1 MTREEALRGL
11 EFILDH
17 SYNDETKEIIR
28 FAIKALE
35 RSTDNEKALSGRLS
49 DRDRIIQIIEGH
61 KGCQTQVNLVLA
73 KIIKE
78 IEVLL

>member
-1 MTREEALRGL
+1 MTEQNAIDILRCKTDGNAVEAL
-11 EFILDH
+11 DM
-17 SYNDETKEIIR
+17 
-28 FAIKALE
+28 AIKALE

-49 DRDRIIQIIEGH
+49 DRDRIIQLIEGH
-61 KGCQTQVNLVLA
+61 KGCQTQINLVLS